1 MAIASYIFSELP
13 MFQSIDDDNEK
24 ELIPFIISRDLK

>member
-13 MFQSIDDDNEK
+13 MFQSIDVSNGIDLET
-24 ELIPFIISRDLK
+24 ISYI